1 MRGALCGITR
11 IESFDMTGKTV
22 LITGANKSIGFET
35 ARQLG
40 RAGYRVW
47 LGCRDMARGQ
57 AAVAQLVAEGLDVRL
72 LAIDVTRDDSV
83 RDAAERVRA
92 VEGKLDVLI
101 NNAGVLGVTP
111 AKANEQPVDDI
122 RAVYETNV
130 LGPIRVTQ
138 AFTPL
143 LKAAGQS
150 NIVMVSSGLG
160 SLSWL
165 SDPQHPFYGVNALGY
180 NSSKSA
186 LNAVTVSLAKS
197 LAVDGIKVNAVDP
210 GYTATDFNGHSGY
223 RTVEQA
229 AAGIAWLARQ
239 DASGPTG
246 GFYFEQETV
255 PW

>member
-1 MRGALCGITR
+1 
-11 IESFDMTGKTV
+11 MTGKTV

-47 LGCRDMARGQ
+47 LGSRDTARGQ
-57 AAVAQLVAEGLDVRL
+57 AAATQLVAEGLDVRL

-83 RDAAERVRA
+83 HEAAERVRA

-122 RAVYETNV
+122 RLVYETNV

-165 SDPQHPFYGVNALGY
+165 SDPQHPFYGVNAMGY

-197 LAVDGIKVNAVDP
+197 LAADGIKVNAVDP
-210 GYTATDFNGHSGY
+210 GYTATDFNGHSGN

-229 AAGIAWLARQ
+229 AAGVAWLARQ